1 MIKITPGIRSAAAVH
16 RNKQRS
22 KRQMEW
28 TRMLQLPDFKLRV
41 EAVRS
46 GLPMEAAFN
55 APADFIVAWLAANK
69 A

>member
-1 MIKITPGIRSAAAVH
+1 
-16 RNKQRS
+16 
-22 KRQMEW
+22 MEW